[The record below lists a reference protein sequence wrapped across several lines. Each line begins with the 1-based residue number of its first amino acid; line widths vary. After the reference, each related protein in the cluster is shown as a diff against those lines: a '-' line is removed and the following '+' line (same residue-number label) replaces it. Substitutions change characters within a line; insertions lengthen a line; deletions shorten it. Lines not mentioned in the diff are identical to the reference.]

1 MISKESLQEKYSTMS
16 ADELM
21 AIIDNKFD
29 YTDLAVTV
37 AIEELAK
44 RNPTEADIKNYKDKI
59 IESVDTFISKNIE
72 VDLNNFQK
80 LLFYIVWIPIITY
93 PIKANYRDGD
103 YALKL
108 RQANYYSL
116 AGFVFFMVTGIL
128 SLPLE
133 ASNFLSFIMWFAFFI
148 PAYLFDEYF
157 NRQRQIKKLRKLF
170 KVDEATE
177 YDEE

>member
-1 MISKESLQEKYSTMS
+1 MISKESLQEKYSEMS
-16 ADELM
+16 AEELM
-21 AIIDNKFD
+21 NIIDNKFD

-44 RNPTEADIKNYKDKI
+44 RKPTEDDIKNYKDKI
-59 IESVDTFISKNIE
+59 IESFDTFISKNIE

-80 LLFYIVWIPIITY
+80 LFFYIIWFPIITY

-116 AGFVFFMVTGIL
+116 AGFISLVVAGLL

-157 NRQRQIKKLRKLF
+157 NRQRQIKKLRELF
-170 KVDEATE
+170 KVDEDNE
-177 YDEE
+177 DE